1 MTVKLEFSDARTW
14 RYMVA
19 SIEKIID
26 EGVFVVNSEGLSL
39 RALDTSH
46 VVMIDLFYPAGAFT
60 VFEVDGEE
68 TIGVSFDVFSK
79 VLRRA
84 RKDDRLLIE
93 AEGTMMTVAF
103 KSKGERRFTL
113 PQVTLTLE
121 KLPEPRI
128 AFSVKAR
135 MLGTTFRE
143 VVKDVE
149 PYSEVLVLQA
159 DEDKLLFTGKS
170 ELASVEAELSM
181 ERGSLIDL
189 EVESPAKSSYSLEYF
204 SQMLSAAQAADAVVV
219 QFSDDVPVRVDLEY
233 LQGGRLTFYVSPR
246 VE

>member
-1 MTVKLEFSDARTW
+1 MAVKLEFSDARTW

-26 EGVFVVNSEGLSL
+26 EGVFIVNSEGLSL

-46 VVMIDLFYPAGAFT
+46 VVMVDLFYPASAFN

-68 TIGVSFDVFSK
+68 SIGVSFDVLSK
-79 VLRRA
+79 ILRRA
-84 RKDDRLLIE
+84 RKDDGLILE
-93 AEGTMMTVAF
+93 AEGTMITVAF
-103 KSKGERRFTL
+103 KSKGVRRFTF
-113 PQVTLTLE
+113 PQVTLSYE

-135 MLGTTFRE
+135 MMGTTFRE

-149 PYSEVLVLQA
+149 PYSEVLTLQA
-159 DEDKLLFTGKS
+159 NEDKLLFTGRS
-170 ELASVEAELSM
+170 ELASVEAELSL
-181 ERGSLIDL
+181 ERGSLIEL
-189 EVESPAKSSYSLEYF
+189 EVDSPSRSSYSIEYF
-204 SQMLSAAQAADAVVV
+204 SQMLSAAQAADAIVV
-219 QFSDDVPVRVDLEY
+219 QFSDDVPIRVDLEY